1 MCSWFC
7 FSSFNMDVDKWGTY
21 KYILINRWQLYVTC
35 EVLEYTTWFWE
46 NLKLLNLWQ
55 QLSSFSLKLLLPSTV
70 CLTVFFFFHSA
81 TSIPSTFSSS
91 SSSDSCDHS
100 IPSMCSKSTS
110 SWTASTSKEKKY
122 DHHLTD
128 VFIPLQSTF
137 VLSNTQ
143 KISNINLN
151 QQSSN
156 IFLKAQM
163 VLNITNIIVF
173 PFF

>member
-7 FSSFNMDVDKWGTY
+7 FSSFNMYVDKWGTY
-21 KYILINRWQLYVTC
+21 KYILINRWQLCVTC

-110 SWTASTSKEKKY
+110 SWTASTSKEKK
-122 DHHLTD
+122 
-128 VFIPLQSTF
+128 VWPS
-137 VLSNTQ
+137 SNRCFHTTTIYLCTL
-143 KISNINLN
+143 KHSKN
-151 QQSSN
+151 QQYQFKST
-156 IFLKAQM
+156 I
-163 VLNITNIIVF
+163 
-173 PFF
+173 